1 MRLVIVTHAY
11 PRHPADLAGLFLA
24 PLSAALVRR
33 GHTVT
38 VVAPAD
44 RGTAARFSHDGVEV
58 QQVRYA
64 AARRETLAY
73 TGRMVEGVRSLA
85 GLHAFRGLLRALAD
99 GAREAAA
106 RTGADL
112 IHAFWWVPSGWAASR
127 IHDPPVIVTLMGT
140 DVALLH
146 GLPAR
151 LLGRR
156 VLRRVARVTAI
167 SHYLAAEAR
176 RRTWLRD
183 LDVDVLPVPAS
194 AGRFSGHSA
203 GGGGIATLGRLAGQK
218 RLDLLLEA
226 VHHAGLRIP
235 VTIVGDGPAR
245 PALERRARALGLDQ
259 VRFLGAL
266 PDEAVPGAIGNAD
279 VFAFL
284 SRHEGLGLA
293 AAEAL
298 MLGIPVVATRD
309 GGGVLDL
316 VDDGAGARVVDPT
329 PAAVGAALRDL
340 LHDPGARAAAR
351 VAGDALRSRL
361 DPAGVAAGFETIYAG
376 MA

>member
-1 MRLVIVTHAY
+1 VRLVIVTHAY

-24 PLSAALVRR
+24 PLAAALVQR
-33 GHTVT
+33 GHAVT

-44 RGTAARFSHDGVEV
+44 RGTATRFRHDGVDV

-64 AARRETLAY
+64 APRRETLAY
-73 TGRMVEGVRSLA
+73 TGRMIEGVRSLA
-85 GLHAFRGLLRALAD
+85 GLRAFRGLLRALAD
-99 GAREAAA
+99 GAREAAG
-106 RTGADL
+106 RIGADV
-112 IHAFWWVPSGWAASR
+112 IHAFWWVPAGWAATR
-127 IHDPPVIVTLMGT
+127 IHGIPVVVTLMGT
-140 DVALLH
+140 DVALLDR
-146 GLPAR
+146 LPVR

-156 VLRRVARVTAI
+156 VLRRAARVTAI
-167 SHYLAAEAR
+167 SRYLAAEAR
-176 RRTWLRD
+176 RRTFLPG
-183 LDVDVLPVPAS
+183 LEVDVIPVPTAG
-194 AGRFSGHSA
+194 GRFSGHSA
-203 GGGGIATLGRLAGQK
+203 GGGGIATLGRLADQK
-218 RLDLLLEA
+218 RLDLLLAA
-226 VHHAGLRIP
+226 VHHAGLRVP

-245 PALERRARALGLDQ
+245 AALERRARALGLDQ

-266 PDEAVPGAIGNAD
+266 PDDALPEAIGNAD

-316 VDDGAGARVVDPT
+316 VADGAGARVAEPT

-340 LHDPGARAAAR
+340 LQDVDARTAAR
-351 VAGDALRSRL
+351 TAGEALRSRL
-361 DPAGVAAGFETIYAG
+361 HPAGVAAAFETVYESVA
-376 MA
+376 